1 MGLRMGRAV
10 RDQSQADPGSRVGV
24 WPDRPYSQ
32 RAGYGGIG
40 EAMGG
45 LRYIVGEPD
54 RPPSR
59 VGISIGDSLAA
70 VHACMG
76 TLAALHH
83 RDRTGV
89 GQVVDAAIYESVLSM
104 MESLVT
110 EYDQLGHVRERSGP
124 ILPRIAPSNVYPTRD
139 GIVMIGANQD
149 TVFARLAAA
158 MESPALAEDARYR
171 DHTARGENQQ
181 ELDALITNWTAT
193 FTTRDLLALLEKF
206 GIPSG
211 LIYRTADMLEDP
223 HFAARQAIV
232 TTEHPAFG
240 RLRMQ
245 NVAPRLS
252 ASPSSVRTPAP
263 DLGQHNDEIY
273 GKLLGLDPATRRRPA
288 HARRDLATLSA
299 QTFSSAQT
307 KRPGRCPAF
316 SILADRSQVLSNQSL
331 AMRAMVGSTFTV
343 WNALLRVVLV
353 VGLEVGDAQQDAGLI
368 RLRELALGN
377 TSLDRLHGLGIVA
390 KAEVSGTDVHEIVT
404 RRQKTWRQLP
414 WREGRPFPWQ
424 RWSWP
429 GSADDCSCRCHAGR

>member
-1 MGLRMGRAV
+1 MPSGALSDLRVLELGTLIAGPFCGQLLGDMGAEVIKIEAPGQGDPMRHWGPQKRGTPSVWWPVIGRNKKAITLDLRQPEGQELFKDLCTKADVIIENFRPGTLEKWGCGWETLSAINPKLILV
-10 RDQSQADPGSRVGV
+10 RVSGYGQTG
-24 WPDRPYSQ
+24 PYSQ

-83 RDRTGV
+83 RERTGL
-89 GQVVDAAIYESVLSM
+89 GQVVDAAIYESVLNM

-181 ELDALITNWTAT
+181 ELDTLIANWTAT
-193 FTTRDLLALLEKF
+193 FTTRELLDRLEEF

-232 TTEHPAFG
+232 TTEHPVFG

-263 DLGQHNDEIY
+263 DLGQHNDEVY
-273 GKLLGLDPATRRRPA
+273 GQL
-288 HARRDLATLSA
+288 
-299 QTFSSAQT
+299 
-307 KRPGRCPAF
+307 
-316 SILADRSQVLSNQSL
+316 
-331 AMRAMVGSTFTV
+331 
-343 WNALLRVVLV
+343 
-353 VGLEVGDAQQDAGLI
+353 
-368 RLRELALGN
+368 LALD
-377 TSLDRLHGLGIVA
+377 S
-390 KAEVSGTDVHEIVT
+390 ET
-404 RRQKTWRQLP
+404 RAALRAR
-414 WREGRPFPWQ
+414 GVI
-424 RWSWP
+424 
-429 GSADDCSCRCHAGR
+429 